1 MIRRQPTLIPMND
14 TDVQTIRDFV
24 EAKKAESEGIATSY
38 LDKILAQEASNAA
51 DEAQKQRKGMSKEDR
66 LGLK

>member
-24 EAKKAESEGIATSY
+24 DAKKVESQGVASSY
-38 LDKILAQEASNAA
+38 LDKILAQEATNAA
-51 DEAQKQRKGMSKEDR
+51 EEAQKQRKGMSKEER
-66 LGLK
+66 LGMK